1 MWKNI
6 LLWFMAFLITAAVAI
21 YQRMTGPTYP
31 LRGEVELND
40 QTIKYKLDRSSNST
54 DDHEMEID
62 VKDPAITGKIFW
74 RRYKYETDW
83 HLAEMTNNDGIL
95 KGVMPGQPKA
105 GKLEYYV
112 ELTSGENE
120 IKLPENNY
128 VVIRYK
134 GAVPVWVLIP
144 HILAMFG
151 AMLLSMRTGLEIFV
165 KDSRPFKL
173 TYWTI
178 GFLLIGGFLLGPA
191 VQLYAFDAWW
201 TGWPFGTDL
210 TDNKTLIALI
220 GWLVA
225 LFMMKRSKNPNS
237 PKKWA
242 FAASI
247 VLIIV
252 YLIPHSVL
260 GSEFDYSKE
269 YKQQKTEQLN

>member
-6 LLWFMAFLITAAVAI
+6 LLWFFAFLITASVAV

-31 LRGEVELND
+31 IKGQTELNN
-40 QTIKYKLDRSSNST
+40 QMIKYQLDRSSSST
-54 DDHEMEID
+54 DDHEIKID
-62 VKDPAITGKIFW
+62 VKNSEVIGKIFW
-74 RRYKYETDW
+74 RRYKYETEW
-83 HLAEMTNNDGIL
+83 HLVEMVNKEGIL
-95 KGVMPGQPKA
+95 KGVLPGQPKA

-112 ELTSGENE
+112 ELASPAQTVT
-120 IKLPENNY
+120 LPNDGY

-134 GAVPVWVLIP
+134 GAVPLSVLIP
-144 HILAMFG
+144 HVIAMFG
-151 AMLLSMRTGLEIFV
+151 AMFLSMRTGLEIFV

-178 GFLLIGGFLLGPA
+178 GFLLVGGFLLGPA
-191 VQLYAFDAWW
+191 VQWYAFDAWW

-225 LFMMKRSKNPNS
+225 LFMMKRSKNPTS

-269 YKQQKTEQLN
+269 YKQQQMEQLN